1 MARNPHIEKFSS
13 AGFCL
18 LTCML
23 IGLTQAEAQ
32 VRGLYPLGISATNS
46 GVTPEPGF
54 SFSSYL
60 AIYTRN
66 KLKGPHGE
74 VTATGEQ
81 SVTMDLN
88 TLGWVSK
95 KEILGGAKF
104 SMLASIPV
112 ANNSLTNDL
121 TGPISGGSG
130 LADSFYQPFI
140 LGWNKKRIAVR
151 TTYGFLA
158 PTGSYKLGAN
168 DNVGSGYWTHIV
180 SSGQTFFLTK
190 NKATTLSTFQMYEW
204 HTTQK
209 GTNIHPGQ
217 TMNLDYSLM
226 QAIAIRDKIRLQFGL
241 VGYNQW
247 QTTDKTGPTITLE
260 QSKAH
265 YRANALGFATNLNLP
280 AKVNVGFKYFQEFGN
295 INTFQGYS
303 VQAVAGIRF

>member
-1 MARNPHIEKFSS
+1 MATHPNIRKICF
-13 AGFCL
+13 AGFYFLMCV
-18 LTCML
+18 L
-23 IGLTQAEAQ
+23 IELTQADAQ

-46 GVTPEPGF
+46 GVTHEPGF

-66 KLKGPHGE
+66 KLKGPNGE
-74 VTATGEQ
+74 VTATGKQ
-81 SVTMDLN
+81 SVVMDLN
-88 TLGWVSK
+88 TLAWVSK
-95 KEILGGAKF
+95 KEILGGAHF
-104 SMLASIPV
+104 SMMASIPV

-130 LADSFYQPFI
+130 LADSFYQPFV

-226 QAIAIRDKIRLQFGL
+226 QAIPIREKIRLQIGL
-241 VGYNQW
+241 VGYNTW

-265 YRANALGFATNLNLP
+265 YEANALGFATNLNLP
-280 AKVNVGFKYFQEFGN
+280 AKVNVGFKYFQEF
-295 INTFQGYS
+295 
-303 VQAVAGIRF
+303 

>member
-1 MARNPHIEKFSS
+1 MARNPNFEKLWP
-13 AGFCL
+13 AGFYL
-18 LTCML
+18 FTCML
-23 IGLTQAEAQ
+23 LGLTQAEAQ

-66 KLKGPHGE
+66 KFKGPNGE
-74 VTATGEQ
+74 VTATGRQ
-81 SVTMDLN
+81 SVVMDLN
-88 TLGWVSK
+88 TLAWVSK
-95 KEILGGAKF
+95 KQILGGAHF
-104 SMLASIPV
+104 SMMASIPV

-121 TGPISGGSG
+121 TGPISRGSG
-130 LADSFYQPFI
+130 LADSFYQPFV
-140 LGWNKKRIAVR
+140 LGWNKKRFAIR

-158 PTGSYKLGAN
+158 PTGSYKLGAS

-226 QAIAIRDKIRLQFGL
+226 QAMPIRKSISLQVGL
-241 VGYNQW
+241 VGYNTW
-247 QTTDKTGPTITLE
+247 QTTDKTGPTITPE
-260 QSKAH
+260 QSKA
-265 YRANALGFATNLNLP
+265 YYQANSLGFATNLTLP
-280 AKVNVGFKYFQEFGN
+280 AKVNVGFKYFREFGN
-295 INTFQGYS
+295 RNTFQGYS

>member
-1 MARNPHIEKFSS
+1 MVTHPSIRKIVFV
-13 AGFCL
+13 GFC
-18 LTCML
+18 CL
-23 IGLTQAEAQ
+23 IYLAVNLTQAEGQ

-46 GVTPEPGF
+46 GVTPPPGF

-66 KLKGPHGE
+66 KLKGPKGE
-74 VTATGEQ
+74 ITATGKQ
-81 SVTMDLN
+81 SVVMDLN
-88 TLGWVSK
+88 TLAWVSK
-95 KEILGGAKF
+95 KEILGGAHF
-104 SMLASIPV
+104 SMMASIPV

-121 TGPISGGSG
+121 IGPVSGGSG
-130 LADSFYQPFI
+130 LADSFYQPFV
-140 LGWNKKRIAVR
+140 LGWNKKRIAFR

-226 QAIAIRDKIRLQFGL
+226 QAIPIRENIRLQVGL
-241 VGYNQW
+241 VGYNTW
-247 QTTDKTGPTITLE
+247 QTTDKTGPTITPE

-280 AKVNVGFKYFQEFGN
+280 AKVNLGFKYFQEFGN
-295 INTFQGYS
+295 RNTFQGYS

>member
-1 MARNPHIEKFSS
+1 MVRNPNIGKLSF
-13 AGFCL
+13 AGFYL
-18 LTCML
+18 LTCMP
-23 IGLTQAEAQ
+23 IGLTQADAQ

-46 GVTPEPGF
+46 GVTSEPGF

-66 KLKGPHGE
+66 KLKGPNGE
-74 VTATGEQ
+74 ITATGEQ
-81 SVTMDLN
+81 SVVMDLN
-88 TLGWVSK
+88 TIAWVSK
-95 KEILGGAKF
+95 REILGGAHF
-104 SMLASIPV
+104 SMMASIPV

-121 TGPISGGSG
+121 TGPVSGGSG
-130 LADSFYQPFI
+130 LADSFYQPFV
-140 LGWNKKRIAVR
+140 LGWNKKRIAIR

-180 SSGQTFFLTK
+180 SSGQTFFLSK

-204 HTTQK
+204 HTIQK

-226 QAIAIRDKIRLQFGL
+226 QAFPIREKIRLQIGL
-241 VGYNQW
+241 VGYNTW
-247 QTTDKTGPTITLE
+247 QTTDKTGPTITPE

-265 YRANALGFATNLNLP
+265 YKANALGFATNLNLP
-280 AKVNVGFKYFQEFGN
+280 ARVNVGFKYFKEFGN
-295 INTFQGYS
+295 RNTFQGYS

>member
-1 MARNPHIEKFSS
+1 MARNPHIEKIST

-18 LTCML
+18 LACIL

-247 QTTDKTGPTITLE
+247 QTTDKTGPTISLE

>member
-1 MARNPHIEKFSS
+1 MARNPHIEKISS

-247 QTTDKTGPTITLE
+247 QTTDKTGPTISLE

-265 YRANALGFATNLNLP
+265 YSANALGFATNLNLP

>member
-1 MARNPHIEKFSS
+1 MARDPHIEKIST

-18 LTCML
+18 LACVL
-23 IGLTQAEAQ
+23 IGLAQAEAQ

-81 SVTMDLN
+81 SVVMDLN

-226 QAIAIRDKIRLQFGL
+226 QAIPIRDNLRLQVGL
-241 VGYNQW
+241 VGYNTW

-260 QSKAH
+260 QSRAH
-265 YRANALGFATNLNLP
+265 YKANALGFATNVNLP
-280 AKVNVGFKYFQEFGN
+280 AKVNVGFKYFREFGN

>member
-1 MARNPHIEKFSS
+1 
-13 AGFCL
+13 
-18 LTCML
+18 ML

-247 QTTDKTGPTITLE
+247 QTTDKTGPTISLE

-265 YRANALGFATNLNLP
+265 YKANALGFATNLNLP
-280 AKVNVGFKYFQEFGN
+280 AKVN
-295 INTFQGYS
+295 
-303 VQAVAGIRF
+303 